1 VLAACAAA
9 AGAAL
14 LWWPDP
20 RVEPDAEALARIVEP
35 GYAGH
40 VSKVVVRRA
49 DGRAIPVAVRD
60 GGLWPAH
67 QLPVGEK
74 LTVEVTVR
82 RPGWAGSS
90 ATRRPRPASC
100 ARRALA

>member
-1 VLAACAAA
+1 MTLEPVSRTRRRRHRARNALWAFGLALAACALA

-40 VSKVVVRRA
+40 VS
-49 DGRAIPVAVRD
+49 
-60 GGLWPAH
+60 
-67 QLPVGEK
+67 E
-74 LTVEVTVR
+74 
-82 RPGWAGSS
+82 
-90 ATRRPRPASC
+90 
-100 ARRALA
+100 